1 MEMGQLPPE
10 ILKVNSGDA
19 VSLIV
24 KATQLVREARTI
36 NEATQKLFTAGSD
49 PWQQCARVDDLLFD
63 ALTALGE

>member
-19 VSLIV
+19 THLICIASQ
-24 KATQLVREARTI
+24 KVREARMI
-36 NEATQKLFTAGSD
+36 NENLQKRYTTGSD
-49 PWQQCARVDDLLFD
+49 EWQQCARVDDLLFD